1 MESGE
6 GKGPEEK
13 FGSGDFLGRGTKVNH
28 CRVEKNQE
36 GVETTVVRRS
46 WDKAPAGPAYGRS
59 GIRHT
64 GGLNLE
70 EAVVWNRR
78 TLASMQT
85 EKPQVD

>member
-1 MESGE
+1 
-6 GKGPEEK
+6 
-13 FGSGDFLGRGTKVNH
+13 VNH
-28 CRVEKNQE
+28 CRVEKNL
-36 GVETTVVRRS
+36 GDVKTTVVRRS

-70 EAVVWNRR
+70 EAVVWNMR

-85 EKPQVD
+85 EKSQVA